1 MATNGKYTT
10 GKYKLKVKR
19 GISGK
24 GLFAEEDIPKG
35 VCLIEY
41 IGKVVPEKEQYTIKS
56 KYLFGIGK
64 DGMINGNIPENT
76 AKYINHSCR
85 PNCEIDEHKKRIFVF
100 SIKKIKAGD
109 EINYDYGKE
118 YFDEY
123 LKDGR
128 CRCAKCKV
136 V

>member
-85 PNCEIDEHKKRIFVF
+85 PNCEIDEHKKRIYVF

-128 CRCAKCKV
+128 CRCVKCSIG
-136 V
+136 